1 MSLVRG
7 ARMLYDGLLRVEVVR
22 ELGDGTA
29 IVKVGADSRVV
40 DVNRL
45 TEVEG

>member
-1 MSLVRG
+1 VSLARG
-7 ARMLYDGLLRVEVVR
+7 AFMLYDGLLRVEVVR
-22 ELGDGTA
+22 ELGDGMA
-29 IVKVGADSRVV
+29 IVKIGADSRVV